1 MGINR
6 SSGLMFAGLALA
18 DTSAKARSAV
28 AAYSGYWMNWIW
40 PLVQG
45 WWGAHDM
52 QGGSYSYTRGRQEM
66 VGVASLLKSAVTG
79 GPDLTAEPY
88 FDESASLHRFMVVP
102 NYSGGDLRSAWS
114 WGGSGT
120 REAYALNQLFPYGWV
135 GNRAQNPTSTDVR
148 QNAYW
153 LDNNYAPV
161 GGTFYSGIML
171 RRSYGRQADY
181 RNGPTQRV
189 WDKMNRTAASRTD
202 TYPAG
207 R

>member
-1 MGINR
+1 
-6 SSGLMFAGLALA
+6 
-18 DTSAKARSAV
+18 
-28 AAYSGYWMNWIW
+28 MNWIW

-120 REAYALNQLFPYGWV
+120 RRLTLLINSFLTAGSAIVRRIQPPPTFVRMPTGWI
-135 GNRAQNPTSTDVR
+135 TT
-148 QNAYW
+148 
-153 LDNNYAPV
+153 
-161 GGTFYSGIML
+161 L
-171 RRSYGRQADY
+171 RWADLL
-181 RNGPTQRV
+181 
-189 WDKMNRTAASRTD
+189 
-202 TYPAG
+202 
-207 R
+207 